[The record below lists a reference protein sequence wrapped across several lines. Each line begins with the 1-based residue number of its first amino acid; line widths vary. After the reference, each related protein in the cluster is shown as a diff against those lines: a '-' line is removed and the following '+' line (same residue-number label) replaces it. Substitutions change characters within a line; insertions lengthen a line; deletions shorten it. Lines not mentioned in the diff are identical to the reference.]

1 MFTWLRTLKSL
12 NASTVNS
19 VSLGLSSTSR
29 ISMGLPSLLFIRLAP
44 LCQSCRRLGRRKW
57 RRGARRQGG
66 AEARSV
72 TGTVAQKSETRNK
85 SKAQRQKAQ
94 NCGKG
99 GGFGICFFFLHLSL
113 FRVSDFGF
121 RWLWCGSGVALGSQ
135 LVA

>member
-44 LCQSCRRLGRRKW
+44 LCQSCRRLGRRKR

-72 TGTVAQKSETRNK
+72 TGTVAQKSETRNPK
-85 SKAQRQKAQ
+85 QIQSSKAKGSKLRQRR
-94 NCGKG
+94 
-99 GGFGICFFFLHLSL
+99 
-113 FRVSDFGF
+113 RVWDLLLLPTFELVSGFGF
-121 RWLWCGSGVALGSQ
+121 RI
-135 LVA
+135 